1 MCPGHSGCCPFSVLE
16 IVLSSLV
23 LFSGII
29 SYSHHMASVVGSD
42 EVHSS
47 IISYSHHMASVVG
60 SDEVHSKGNFLIFNM
75 LRDC

>member
-1 MCPGHSGCCPFSVLE
+1 MPWALQIDIISDRPFSILE

-42 EVHSS
+42 EVHS
-47 IISYSHHMASVVG
+47 
-60 SDEVHSKGNFLIFNM
+60 KGNFLIFNM